1 MRLMAAARQR
11 FSRRTVRA
19 STHPLQ
25 DSEWPATMAV
35 RWLCSAALA
44 LAALAHIPARAE
56 QAVTWIES
64 YDEALA
70 EARRTGKPIFLEFR
84 CAP

>member
-1 MRLMAAARQR
+1 MWPRAA
-11 FSRRTVRA
+11 VRA
-19 STHPLQ
+19 SAARAKPRLAWAAGPL
-25 DSEWPATMAV
+25 
-35 RWLCSAALA
+35 RWLALSVAAGALCAVSASAK
-44 LAALAHIPARAE
+44 

-64 YDEALA
+64 YEEALA

>member
-1 MRLMAAARQR
+1 MLHLVIFWSLIDPMSLR
-11 FSRRTVRA
+11 SV
-19 STHPLQ
+19 
-25 DSEWPATMAV
+25 
-35 RWLCSAALA
+35 
-44 LAALAHIPARAE
+44 IPARRVAGLPAASRFLLACLVLLALLMPVATRGKE
-56 QAVTWIES
+56 AVTWIES

>member
-1 MRLMAAARQR
+1 MRTLFRSVARRLGWLPTSGPGAR
-11 FSRRTVRA
+11 FWGGVS
-19 STHPLQ
+19 
-25 DSEWPATMAV
+25 AV
-35 RWLCSAALA
+35 ALA
-44 LAALAHIPARAE
+44 GPLLVLPAPADE
-56 QAVTWIES
+56 AVTWIES

>member
-1 MRLMAAARQR
+1 MRLCWRRAARQVR
-11 FSRRTVRA
+11 SRLSSALTRAPRLSVVLVSGMLLA
-19 STHPLQ
+19 ST
-25 DSEWPATMAV
+25 A
-35 RWLCSAALA
+35 
-44 LAALAHIPARAE
+44 PARE
-56 QAVTWIES
+56 AVTWIES

>member
-1 MRLMAAARQR
+1 MASR
-11 FSRRTVRA
+11 FLLACLVSFAISMPVASRGK
-19 STHPLQ
+19 
-25 DSEWPATMAV
+25 E
-35 RWLCSAALA
+35 
-44 LAALAHIPARAE
+44 
-56 QAVTWIES
+56 AVTWIES